1 MSFENKKGLGVMS
14 VTGNDA
20 NIFDHFQLSPNCST
34 KIRVQISKFDPKP
47 AKFLEKKAEKIFFF
61 GVTHCV
67 SKKRHDVKEWAERK
81 LFA

>member
-34 KIRVQISKFDPKP
+34 KIRVQISKFDPKT
-47 AKFLEKKAEKIFFF
+47 AKFLGKKDRKDCFC
-61 GVTHCV
+61 VTHCV